1 MGILRSVSKGVAI
14 TGAVVAGGAL
24 AVTARSVLA
33 TPQPLESALEGESRI
48 FRFREGDIFYKVNG
62 PTGENAQPVL
72 LLHGAHLSASSFE
85 WRRNFSALSQEFR
98 VYAPDLLGFGLSDRP
113 ALDYSANTYVTLISD
128 FVREVIGRPA
138 LVVAR
143 GQSAA
148 FSTRAAY
155 LDPQLFTRLVLI
167 SPTGIAAAAPDGQD
181 GPMAVLRNALRRA
194 TETTAGEIPYAFLTT
209 KSALS
214 LFVARQSYA
223 HSEQVTPD
231 LVRYLFATTHQHGAR
246 FAPLAFM
253 TGKLDLDVAND
264 FARLQQPVLLVWGE
278 QDAINEP
285 LHSEALRLLNPRARL
300 ELISSAGNAV
310 QDEQPTEINEL
321 LRAWFLAPAELVDPS
336 RQQGTLPAGERAA
349 ASTAARPTT
358 PLPEEVRSSRAA
370 QPSAPEAVAAITE
383 QPIPE
388 AAITEQ
394 PAAEEPAIPAPRTE
408 EAQAAAPSYVE
419 APTDESLPVTTRP
432 ADEPAPENIAAAL
445 GEVSPEAVQQADLT
459 LPGEQQPETR
469 SDEAALSVEPETA
482 QAGARERPTGARMA
496 EPGEARRSGPE
507 ASDLMA
513 ELEAQAASEMLGQ
526 LPANERAVAPTLE
539 PEAPAAAGAPEATP
553 QTTQAPGR
561 EFSPEGIAAANAPAT
576 PEDTGARGEAESAG
590 TQFPQAPVAE
600 GKPMAGKL
608 QAPPQ
613 EAEATTAPAS
623 PPAKPASKARPRQAT
638 PPKAAASRAPKPGD
652 QPPAHPEPHRPPQG
666 GGKSPGS
673 RPSGGKKKR

>member
-1 MGILRSVSKGVAI
+1 MGILRSVSKSVAL

-48 FRFREGDIFYKVNG
+48 FRFREGDIFYKVSG
-62 PTGENAQPVL
+62 PAGAQPVL

-128 FVREVIGRPA
+128 FTREVVGRPA

-167 SPTGIAAAAPDGQD
+167 SPTGIAAAAPNGQD
-181 GPMAVLRNALRRA
+181 GPMAVLRNALRRV
-194 TETTAGEIPYAFLTT
+194 TETTAGEVPYAFLTT

-223 HSEQVTPD
+223 HSEQITPD

-253 TGKLDLDVAND
+253 AGKLDLEVAND
-264 FARLQQPVLLVWGE
+264 FVRLQQPVLLVWGE

-336 RQQGTLPAGERAA
+336 RQQGTLPAERAA

-358 PLPEEVRSSRAA
+358 PLPKEAQSRRAA
-370 QPSAPEAVAAITE
+370 PPSAPEADAAITE
-383 QPIPE
+383 QPILE
-388 AAITEQ
+388 AAITERTT
-394 PAAEEPAIPAPRTE
+394 EEPVIPAPRTE
-408 EAQAAAPSYVE
+408 EAEAAAPSYVE
-419 APTDESLPVTTRP
+419 APTDESLPVTTRL

-482 QAGARERPTGARMA
+482 QTG
-496 EPGEARRSGPE
+496 
-507 ASDLMA
+507 DLMA
-513 ELEAQAASEMLGQ
+513 ELEAQAATEMLGQ

-553 QTTQAPGR
+553 QTTQAPGH
-561 EFSPEGIAAANAPAT
+561 EFTPEGIAAANAPAS
-576 PEDTGARGEAESAG
+576 PEDTPA
-590 TQFPQAPVAE
+590 
-600 GKPMAGKL
+600 AGKL

-623 PPAKPASKARPRQAT
+623 PPAKPASKTAPRRNT
-638 PPKAAASRAPKPGD
+638 PPKAAASRAPKPPGD
-652 QPPAHPEPHRPPQG
+652 QPPAHPEPHRPPSG

>member
-1 MGILRSVSKGVAI
+1 MGILRSVSRGVAL

-48 FRFREGDIFYKVNG
+48 FRFREGDIFYKVSG
-62 PTGENAQPVL
+62 SAGAQPVL

-113 ALDYSANTYVTLISD
+113 ALDYSANTFVTLISD
-128 FVREVIGRPA
+128 FTREVVGRPA

-167 SPTGIAAAAPDGQD
+167 SPTGIATAAPDGLD
-181 GPMAVLRNALRRA
+181 GPMAVLRNALRRV
-194 TETTAGEIPYAFLTT
+194 TETTAGEVPYAFLTT

-223 HSEQVTPD
+223 HSEQITPD

-253 TGKLDLDVAND
+253 TGKLDLEVAND
-264 FARLQQPVLLVWGE
+264 FVRLQQPVLLVWGE

-321 LRAWFLAPAELVDPS
+321 LRAWFLAPVELVDPS

-358 PLPEEVRSSRAA
+358 PLPKEAQSRRAA
-370 QPSAPEAVAAITE
+370 PPSAPEAAAAITE

-388 AAITEQ
+388 AAITERT
-394 PAAEEPAIPAPRTE
+394 AEEPGIPAPRTE
-408 EAQAAAPSYVE
+408 EAEAAAPSYVE
-419 APTDESLPVTTRP
+419 APTDETPPAITRL
-432 ADEPAPENIAAAL
+432 ADKPAPEEIAAAL

-482 QAGARERPTGARMA
+482 QAGARERPAGERMA

-507 ASDLMA
+507 SGDLMA
-513 ELEAQAASEMLGQ
+513 ELEAQAATEMLGQ
-526 LPANERAVAPTLE
+526 LPASERAVAPTLE

-576 PEDTGARGEAESAG
+576 PEDK
-590 TQFPQAPVAE
+590 PV
-600 GKPMAGKL
+600 AGKL
-608 QAPPQ
+608 PAPPQ

-623 PPAKPASKARPRQAT
+623 PPAKPTSKARPRQTT
-638 PPKAAASRAPKPGD
+638 PPKAAASRAPKPPGD
-652 QPPAHPEPHRPPQG
+652 QPPAHSEPHRPPQG

-673 RPSGGKKKR
+673 RP

>member
-1 MGILRSVSKGVAI
+1 MGILRSVSKGVAV

-72 LLHGAHLSASSFE
+72 LLHGVHLSASSFE

-181 GPMAVLRNALRRA
+181 GPIGVLRNALRRL
-194 TETTAGEIPYAFLTT
+194 TETTAGEVPYAFLTT

-223 HSEQVTPD
+223 HSEQITPD
-231 LVRYLFATTHQHGAR
+231 LVRYLFATTHQYGAR

-253 TGKLDLDVAND
+253 TGKLDLEVAND

-349 ASTAARPTT
+349 ASPAARPTT

-370 QPSAPEAVAAITE
+370 QPSAPEAVAALTE

-388 AAITEQ
+388 AVITEQ
-394 PAAEEPAIPAPRTE
+394 PAAEEPVIPAPRTK
-408 EAQAAAPSYVE
+408 EAEAAAPSYVE
-419 APTDESLPVTTRP
+419 APTDEALPATVRP
-432 ADEPAPENIAAAL
+432 ADEPAPEDVAAAL
-445 GEVSPEAVQQADLT
+445 GEVSPEAVQRADLA

-469 SDEAALSVEPETA
+469 SDEAALSVELETV
-482 QAGARERPTGARMA
+482 QTG
-496 EPGEARRSGPE
+496 
-507 ASDLMA
+507 DLMA
-513 ELEAQAASEMLGQ
+513 ELEAQAATEMLGQ

-553 QTTQAPGR
+553 QTSQAPGR

-576 PEDTGARGEAESAG
+576 PEDK
-590 TQFPQAPVAE
+590 PV
-600 GKPMAGKL
+600 AGKL

-623 PPAKPASKARPRQAT
+623 PPAKPASKTKPRQTT
-638 PPKAAASRAPKPGD
+638 PPKAAASRAPKPPGD